1 MKKGI
6 DVSTHNG
13 VIDWETVKTQIDYA
27 IIRCGYGMDQTNQ
40 DDKYFKRNVEE
51 CIRLSIPFGIYIYS
65 YANTIEKANSE
76 AEHVLRLVDPYK
88 NNMTMGIWYDIE
100 DKIQANLSKN
110 LLKDIIT
117 TFCNKI
123 ENNGYFVGIYANKNW
138 LENKIDNA
146 LKERY
151 VIWIAQ
157 YNSKCT
163 YVGKYHMW
171 QYTSDGS
178 VNGINGRVDM
188 NYSYQDRFTVNGQTV
203 VKKPNVQTKPSNDYE
218 VFVGE
223 VQKACGLTG
232 ENIDYIA
239 GPVTLKHTIT
249 VSSKT
254 NRCHVVV
261 TALERYL
268 KILGYYSGKIE
279 ADFGE
284 KPTFGSGM
292 TTAVKNYQ
300 KDNGCKIDGEI
311 TARNKTWKKLL
322 KLA

>member
-1 MKKGI
+1 MEIKQNLLEESKYNLKCPYEMI
-6 DVSTHNG
+6 PKFIIVHNTYNDAPAKNEIAYMVRNDSSTSFHIAVDDV
-13 VIDWETVKTQIDYA
+13 EA
-27 IIRCGYGMDQTNQ
+27 IQG
-40 DDKYFKRNVEE
+40 
-51 CIRLSIPFGIYIYS
+51 IPFNQNSWNCGDGRNGNGNRNGISIEICYS
-65 YANTIEKANSE
+65 KSGGERWEKAKTNAVE
-76 AEHVLRLVDPYK
+76 LIA
-88 NNMTMGIWYDIE
+88 
-100 DKIQANLSKN
+100 Q
-110 LLKDIIT
+110 LLKQYGWGIEQVKKHQD
-117 TFCNKI
+117 FSNKYCPHRI
-123 ENNGYFVGIYANKNW
+123 LDEGWEGFLNLIREK
-138 LENKIDNA
+138 L
-146 LKERY
+146 
-151 VIWIAQ
+151 
-157 YNSKCT
+157 
-163 YVGKYHMW
+163 
-171 QYTSDGS
+171 
-178 VNGINGRVDM
+178 
-188 NYSYQDRFTVNGQTV
+188 GQTV